1 MLERFVRVSRVA
13 LIGLAALQLMTSAA
27 SAQYYG
33 GDDGYAPPPWQRD
46 QGRDWNRPPR
56 GWDRDR
62 DRDWDRD
69 RGCSRRELMRAAR
82 AEGFRRIDSIDSNG
96 RRIVVR
102 GWNDGG
108 PDRMV
113 FANRSGCPA
122 LN

>member
-1 MLERFVRVSRVA
+1 MFERLLRISRVA
-13 LIGLAALQLMTSAA
+13 LVGLAAMQLMTSAA
-27 SAQYYG
+27 MAQYYG
-33 GDDGYAPPPWQRD
+33 GDDDDAPPRWHRD
-46 QGRDWNRPPR
+46 QGRDWDRDRPPR

-62 DRDWDRD
+62 DRGGCD
-69 RGCSRRELMRAAR
+69 RGELMRAAR
-82 AEGFRRIDSIDSNG
+82 AEGFRRIDSVQSDG

-113 FANRSGCPA
+113 FANRRGCPS

>member
-1 MLERFVRVSRVA
+1 M
-13 LIGLAALQLMTSAA
+13 IGLTALQLMTSAA

-33 GDDGYAPPPWQRD
+33 GDDDNAPPPWQRD
-46 QGRDWNRPPR
+46 QGRDWRGPPPR

-62 DRDWDRD
+62 DRDWGRD
-69 RGCSRRELMRAAR
+69 RGCGRGELMRAAR
-82 AEGFRRIDSIDSNG
+82 AEGFRRIDSVDSNG

-113 FANRSGCPA
+113 FA
-122 LN
+122 